1 VEAEVI
7 VLNGGSSSGTSTLA
21 RCLQGLL
28 GPTWLTFGVDDLI
41 RALPGGENVDH
52 QIRSFVDG
60 GPPPAHPSGIEF
72 LPDGPV
78 TVDAAF
84 RQAEGAWYQGLASM
98 ARCGTGVIIDEV
110 FLGGRAS
117 QARLSRALSDLAVLW
132 VGVHCAPE
140 VAEARERQREDRVP
154 GMARRQAE
162 RVHQGVVYD
171 LVVDTTSTTAV
182 ECARAITG
190 YLRGVA
196 R

>member
-1 VEAEVI
+1 VHAEVI

-52 QIRSFVDG
+52 QTRSLVDG
-60 GPPPAHPSGIEF
+60 GPLPGHPLGIEF
-72 LPDGPV
+72 SPDGSI
-78 TVDAAF
+78 TVDAAY
-84 RQAEGAWYQGLASM
+84 RQAESAWYQGLASM
-98 ARCGTGVIIDEV
+98 ARCGAGTIIDEV

-117 QARLSRALSDLAVLW
+117 QERLSRALTDLAVLW
-132 VGVHCAPE
+132 VGVRCAPE
-140 VAEARERQREDRVP
+140 VAEARERRRPDRVP
-154 GMARRQAE
+154 GMARHQAE

-182 ECARAITG
+182 ECARTITG
-190 YLRGVA
+190 YLSGMA
-196 R
+196 

>member
-1 VEAEVI
+1 VHAEVV
-7 VLNGGSSSGTSTLA
+7 VLNGGSSSGTSTVA

-52 QIRSFVDG
+52 QIRSVVDG
-60 GPPPAHPSGIEF
+60 GPTPGHPWGIEF
-72 LPDGPV
+72 SPDGSV

-98 ARCGTGVIIDEV
+98 ARSGTGVIIDEV

-117 QARLSRALSDLAVLW
+117 QERLSRALSDLAVLW
-132 VGVHCAPE
+132 VGVRCHAE
-140 VAEARERQREDRVP
+140 VAEARERRRHDRVP

-171 LVVDTTSTTAV
+171 LAVDTTSTTAV
-182 ECARAITG
+182 ECARTITG
-190 YLRGVA
+190 YLSSVA